1 MTKGFFWLPLACL
14 LAVPLVSRAQ
24 SPEELEAFTYFKEG
38 RAAMEAGDC
47 VKALEWFDRA
57 QAVFSTPQIL
67 LRKAECL
74 DRLGRVAE
82 ALDIYQSIPQ
92 DDPKV
97 RVKVQKAVES
107 LKARLA
113 NPVEVLLEA
122 DAPGAEVTV
131 DQVATYRLPATL
143 RLIPGLHRLE
153 FQAPGHR
160 TRVEDHTVPSRGPHR
175 IAVTLDRLRGQV
187 VIGTD
192 QASFEETIVRLDD
205 REFAP
210 EAAPGTPTRTGP
222 IEVGAGRR
230 KLLCVKPGHA
240 PYATT
245 FEVAPGQVL
254 EVFCRL
260 GSPLEVAAAPAPARP
275 SVGKWVT
282 FGLGSAAM
290 LAGAGLAGW
299 YFGMKAGGKVARG
312 TDYHEGWYGV
322 GLMAAGAGA
331 VVAAFTAFPSQRP
344 PEASGPQT
352 QTRAIPTV
360 TPVPGGMTA
369 SISLSFR

>member
-1 MTKGFFWLPLACL
+1 MRASSWMVLAGL
-14 LAVPLVSRAQ
+14 VMAPLVARAQ

-57 QAVFSTPQIL
+57 QAVFPAPQIL

-74 DRLGRVAE
+74 DRLGRLGE
-82 ALDIYQSIPQ
+82 ALAVYQSIPR
-92 DDPKV
+92 DDPKMQA
-97 RVKVQKAVES
+97 RVQKAIDS
-107 LKARLA
+107 LKARQA

-143 RLIPGLHRLE
+143 RLTPGLHRLE

-160 TRVEDHTVPSRGPHR
+160 SRVEDHAVPPKGPHR
-175 IAVTLDRLRGQV
+175 VAVSLERLMGQV
-187 VIGTD
+187 VITTD
-192 QASFEETIVRLDD
+192 QDSFEETIVRLDD

-210 EAAPGTPTRTGP
+210 EGVPGTPNRTAP

-230 KLLCVKPGHA
+230 KILCVKPGHA
-240 PYATT
+240 PFATM

-254 EVFCRL
+254 EVSCRL
-260 GSPLEVAAAPAPARP
+260 GSPLEVTRAPEPARP

-282 FGLGSAAM
+282 FGLGSAAL
-290 LAGAGLAGW
+290 LAGAGLSGW
-299 YFGMKAGGKVARG
+299 YFGMKGSGKVAQG
-312 TDYHEGWYGV
+312 SDYHEGWYGV

-331 VVAAFTAFPSQRP
+331 VIAAFTAFPSRP
-344 PEASGPQT
+344 APDPSTSLSLP
-352 QTRAIPTV
+352 RAIPSV
-360 TPVPGGMTA
+360 TPIPGGAAA
-369 SISLSFR
+369 SVAFSFR